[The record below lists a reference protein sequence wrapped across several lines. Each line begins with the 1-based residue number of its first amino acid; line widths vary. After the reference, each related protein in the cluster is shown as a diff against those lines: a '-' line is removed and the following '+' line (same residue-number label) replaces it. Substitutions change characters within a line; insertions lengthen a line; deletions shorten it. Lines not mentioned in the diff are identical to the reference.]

1 MSFSYAIRVF
11 GDPVLKQPSS
21 EITELDGEVAR
32 LVRGMFTTMYAAPG
46 VGLAASQVGVRK
58 RLFVYDVGDGPCV
71 FVNPVITESSGEW
84 LFEEGCLSVPGL
96 SFPIVRPKLVT
107 VTGMDLDGN
116 EMTIEGDELLGRVFL
131 HEMDHLDGV
140 LLIDRLDAHERKSAM
155 RILRE
160 QAAGDAQARP
170 HASAL

>member
-1 MSFSYAIRVF
+1 M
-11 GDPVLKQPSS
+11 
-21 EITELDGEVAR
+21 
-32 LVRGMFTTMYAAPG
+32 
-46 VGLAASQVGVRK
+46 
-58 RLFVYDVGDGPCV
+58 
-71 FVNPVITESSGEW
+71 
-84 LFEEGCLSVPGL
+84 FEEGCLSVPGL

-116 EMTIEGDELLGRVFL
+116 EITIEGDELLGRVFL

-140 LLIDRLDAHERKSAM
+140 LLIDRLDAHERKAAM

-160 QAAGDAQARP
+160 QAAGDAPARP